1 MRTHI
6 MNYIRAGYP
15 FLQIVTHEEAR
26 TTGLLKSICDE
37 LKRDLVTWSCRQ
49 GMVNLTT
56 KKADGNIKQPTQM
69 LEAMAKLSDS
79 TVLIMRDLHMFL
91 KNPPPP
97 LVRSLREVLVTEKA
111 KGKTLI
117 IIGCEKVIPPE
128 IEKEITMI
136 EFDLPDRHALMEI
149 ACEVA
154 ECVPEEHAITMESAV
169 TEELANAATG
179 MTHAEAENAFS
190 LSFVETGKWTPS
202 VVYREKCQ
210 VVKRSNLLEVLQA
223 VSTMD
228 DVGGL
233 DVAKDYIYTRQHAYS
248 DEARAAN
255 LPMPKGLLLVGVPGG
270 GKSLLARVVA
280 HGLDIPLLRFDV
292 GRVFG
297 GIVGQSES
305 NLRSVIKTAEAVA
318 PCVLFIDELEKGF
331 SGTASSGS
339 TDGGTSSRV
348 FGSFLTWMQDKTSPV
363 YVVATANDVSALPPE
378 FLRKGR
384 FDEIFFVD
392 LPTEAE
398 RREIW
403 LIMYEKYNQIP
414 SDFDTL
420 DHIKDTDGFTG
431 AEIEQ
436 VLVDAMWRAFAA
448 GKKRAGTEEVTA
460 AIAET
465 LPLSRTMAEKIDA
478 MRKWSIGRARPAT
491 SREEENEESHRV
503 ITV

>member
-1 MRTHI
+1 MRSNI

-26 TTGLLKSICDE
+26 TQGLLKNICDE

-49 GMVNLTT
+49 GMVNLST
-56 KKADGNIKQPTQM
+56 KKADGQVKQPVQM
-69 LEAMAKLSDS
+69 LEQMCKLSDG
-79 TVLIMRDLHMFL
+79 TVLVMRDLHMFL

-97 LVRSLREVLVTEKA
+97 LIRSLREVLVTEKA

-117 IIGCEKVIPPE
+117 IIGCEKIIPPE
-128 IEKEITMI
+128 IEKEITMV
-136 EFDLPDRHALMEI
+136 EFDLPDRTALMEI
-149 ACEVA
+149 ACEVS
-154 ECVPEEHAITMESAV
+154 ECVADEHHLTMESPV

-190 LSFVETGKWTPS
+190 LSFVETGKWTPQ

-233 DVAKDYIYTRQHAYS
+233 DVAKDYIYQRANAYS
-248 DEARAAN
+248 DEARAAH

-280 HGLDIPLLRFDV
+280 HGLDVPLLRFDV

-305 NLRSVIKTAEAVA
+305 NLRSVIRTAEAVA

-331 SGTASSGS
+331 SGTQSSGS

-392 LPTEAE
+392 LPSEAE

-403 LIMYEKYNQIP
+403 HIMYEKYNQIP

-420 DHIKDTDGFTG
+420 DHIRDTDGFTG

-448 GKKRAGTEEVTA
+448 GKERCGTDEVSA
-460 AIAET
+460 AIRDT
-465 LPLSRTMAEKIDA
+465 MPLSRTMAEKIDA
-478 MRKWSIGRARPAT
+478 MRKWSVGRARLAT
-491 SREEENEESHRV
+491 SREEEHEASQRI